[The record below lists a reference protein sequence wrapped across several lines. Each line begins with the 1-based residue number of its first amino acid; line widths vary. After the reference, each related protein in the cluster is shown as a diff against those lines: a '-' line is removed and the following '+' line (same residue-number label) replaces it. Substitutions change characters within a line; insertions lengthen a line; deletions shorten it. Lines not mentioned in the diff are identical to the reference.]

1 MESYTPI
8 IINYDNYKDIP
19 KEDRDKLD
27 EYFVKCKIEKRRE
40 ELNITDKY
48 MLVDY
53 PIDAEKLEI
62 VKDYRQKL
70 RDFTKNGY
78 ILPNKPEFIKDN

>member
-1 MESYTPI
+1 
-8 IINYDNYKDIP
+8 
-19 KEDRDKLD
+19 
-27 EYFVKCKIEKRRE
+27 
-40 ELNITDKY
+40 

-70 RDFTKNGY
+70 RDFTKNDY
-78 ILPNKPEFIKDN
+78 IQPNKPEFIKDN